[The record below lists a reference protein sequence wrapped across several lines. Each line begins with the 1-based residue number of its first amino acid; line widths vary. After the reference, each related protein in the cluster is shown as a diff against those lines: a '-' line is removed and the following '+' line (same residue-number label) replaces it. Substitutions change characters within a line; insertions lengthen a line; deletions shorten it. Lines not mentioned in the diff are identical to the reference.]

1 MTIPEPQQSTT
12 SATWGPSV
20 ACRADG
26 RGHHRARG
34 HQNLSLDNEAYE
46 EKDDN
51 VCAVHKSMVALSLS
65 ACVLL
70 SIWLWMLSL
79 YLYVGGFCLLSADKQ
94 KNTL

>member
-12 SATWGPSV
+12 SAAWGPSV

-46 EKDDN
+46 ENDDN
-51 VCAVHKSMVALSLS
+51 VCAVHKSMVALSLC
-65 ACVLL
+65 ACVAVDMVVDVKSVSLCRWIL
-70 SIWLWMLSL
+70 ST
-79 YLYVGGFCLLSADKQ
+79 FRR
-94 KNTL
+94 